1 MSWTITETA
10 TGRKE
15 TLYSDSE
22 FKLRQ
27 AYYTGLNINYSVLHN
42 GIVKEVKFIKH
53 DPTL

>member
-1 MSWTITETA
+1 MSWTITEIA

-22 FKLRQ
+22 FKLKQ
-27 AYYTGLNINYSVLHN
+27 AYYIGFNIDYSVLHN
-42 GIVKEVKFIKH
+42 GIVKEVKFKKY